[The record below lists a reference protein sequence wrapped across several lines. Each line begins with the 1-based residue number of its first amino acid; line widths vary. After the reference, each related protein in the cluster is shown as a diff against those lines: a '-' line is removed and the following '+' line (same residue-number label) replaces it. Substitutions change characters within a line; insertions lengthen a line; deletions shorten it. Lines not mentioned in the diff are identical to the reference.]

1 MKNHC
6 EKLRDLREDR
16 DVKQSALAALLG
28 TTQSNYSKYELGRSR
43 LSIDDL
49 KKLCEFY
56 NVSAD
61 YILGLPENMPYPG
74 E

>member
-1 MKNHC
+1 LKDYR
-6 EKLRDLREDR
+6 EKLRDIREDR
-16 DVKQSALAALLG
+16 DIKQSTLAKILD

-49 KKLCEFY
+49 KKICEFY

-61 YILGLPENMPYPG
+61 YFLGLPKGMPYPDD
-74 E
+74 